1 MDIIDKIN
9 EATIVGNYPDDGYAG
24 ICGDD
29 DLPPGNL
36 VTGEKYIKTKDYF
49 NRLTSFKTQY
59 KPDLSNWY
67 WNEFDASTGMEDPG
81 NYSKTLDSMEKRWP
95 NIFKHIRRSVSDK
108 KRKADLTKMKKE
120 IPDKALGDEE
130 AESAEEFEESIL
142 ISKID
147 KYLTD
152 NVS

>member
-1 MDIIDKIN
+1 
-9 EATIVGNYPDDGYAG
+9 
-24 ICGDD
+24 
-29 DLPPGNL
+29 
-36 VTGEKYIKTKDYF
+36 
-49 NRLTSFKTQY
+49 
-59 KPDLSNWY
+59 
-67 WNEFDASTGMEDPG
+67 MEDPG

-95 NIFKHIRRSVSDK
+95 NIFKHIRRSVPDK